1 MKKQVFFIHGG
12 DSFSK
17 LEDFRVALK
26 TMSIRNLPGSETTLR
41 WQSNLAAE
49 LGLDYEV
56 FTPRM
61 PNGQNAHYE
70 EWKIW
75 FERHFEY
82 LHDGVILV
90 GHSLG
95 GMFLA
100 KYLSEK
106 TVPFEISAIFLLA
119 APCGFYEDE
128 TGNDCGS
135 FCFQPENL
143 TKLAEYGDKVELW
156 HSEDDTNVPFE
167 HVTSFHKFLPAAK
180 LMTFTDKNHFILSEF
195 PELIESIR
203 LK

>member
-1 MKKQVFFIHGG
+1 MKKQVLYIHGG
-12 DSFSK
+12 DSFGK
-17 LEDFRVALK
+17 YEDFLQDLRTK
-26 TMSIRNLPGSETTLR
+26 TVRDPFGIERKSIWVENFRENLGDL
-41 WQSNLAAE
+41 
-49 LGLDYEV
+49 EV
-56 FTPRM
+56 LMPKM
-61 PNGQNAHYE
+61 PNSQNAQYE

-100 KYLSEK
+100 KYLSEN
-106 TVPFEISAIFLLA
+106 TTRFEIKAIFLLA

-167 HVTSFHKFLPAAK
+167 HVMLFHKFLPEAK

-195 PELIESIR
+195 SELVENIMI
-203 LK
+203 K